1 MEILNYDLNDGSD
14 SIWNSERGVLNN
26 LGNLFV
32 NTIGGVVG
40 GVSGGVVGGP
50 VGAAAGAAAGFSGAN
65 QLYDFA
71 ESKMTGSR
79 EGDAL
84 LDYGATAAG
93 LAGLAGGAFLGGGSA
108 AAAGGAA
115 AGAAG
120 GGTSG
125 AAAGAAMAP
134 WQKAAAAGSLLAG
147 GAAAIGA
154 GTNMINSGEA
164 GERFDRAMEQQ
175 AGNLQFMQD
184 LLRDEVDY
192 LTDERKYLRSQQA
205 LNETIA
211 QNERQQAF
219 NIYFE
224 NNAQLQRERD
234 YFVQRQEFVDKQA
247 AAERAEQLG
256 FMLENKMIAE
266 QEREFALQELYR
278 AQQIAQG
285 ERDAEMRQF
294 YDNQYRAEAE
304 RQYSVEQYERAQ
316 GIAAD
321 ERAEETRIRDALD
334 GQLTMF
340 QDELRRVQEGLGD
353 IRRLDPLTQDE
364 IDTQVGRYRSV
375 AQDSYN
381 EVIEQMASMNEAD
394 LRRRGIAATDPGD
407 TRSRM
412 AQRLADDLAA
422 TQMQAE
428 QQALAYISGERGLLF
443 DDIQQDIATRNAIL
457 GETANVG
464 LAGFDQRRNLMNTL
478 PTANVAAPV
487 PIGSSVLQQRFSS
500 ANVAP
505 PVAINSAQYSGSLP
519 SGIGQQLSMPSAVQ
533 GNFSPPS
540 AMIGASSS
548 PNLASGLMDSV
559 QRGYGDMAENYGAQT
574 DYYGQQASQNFAE
587 LANIFE
593 DYMAGQA
600 GREVTPTGTIPS
612 TRGSYSYGVRT

>member
-1 MEILNYDLNDGSD
+1 MEIFDYDLNDGSD

-26 LGNLFV
+26 LGNIFA
-32 NTIGGVVG
+32 NSIGGVVG
-40 GVSGGVVGGP
+40 GVSGFALGGP
-50 VGAAAGAAAGFSGAN
+50 VGAAAGATAGFSGAN

-79 EGDAL
+79 ESDAL
-84 LDYGATAAG
+84 LDYGSTAAG
-93 LAGLAGGAFLGGGSA
+93 LAGFGGGAFLGGGA
-108 AAAGGAA
+108 TA
-115 AGAAG
+115 AAG

-125 AAAGAAMAP
+125 AAAAGGLSMYEKTQLGLAGIGAASNFLNTGESGENM
-134 WQKAAAAGSLLAG
+134 G
-147 GAAAIGA
+147 GAI
-154 GTNMINSGEA
+154 
-164 GERFDRAMEQQ
+164 EQQ

-192 LTDERKYLRSQQA
+192 LNGERKYLRSQQA

-219 NIYFE
+219 DIYFE
-224 NNAQLQRERD
+224 NNAQLQQERD
-234 YFVQRQEFVDKQA
+234 YFIQRQEFVDKQA

-285 ERDAEMRQF
+285 ERDQELRQY

-304 RQYSVEQYERAQ
+304 RQYSVEQFERAQ

-321 ERAEETRIRDALD
+321 ERSQEERIRNSLD
-334 GQLTMF
+334 SQLTSF

-353 IRRLDPLTQDE
+353 IRRMDPLTQGQ
-364 IDTQVGRYRSV
+364 IDAQVGRYRDT
-375 AQDSYN
+375 ARDSYN
-381 EVIEQMASMNEAD
+381 EVIEQMSSLNEAD
-394 LRRRGIAATDPGD
+394 LRRRGIASTDPGD

-443 DDIQQDIATRNAIL
+443 DDIQNDIATRNAIM
-457 GETANVG
+457 GETASVG
-464 LAGFDQRRNLMNTL
+464 LAGFDQRRNLMGAL
-478 PTANVAAPV
+478 PSANVAAPI
-487 PIGSSVLQQRFSS
+487 PIGSSVLQQRFGS

-548 PNLASGLMDSV
+548 PNLVSNLMGGLQD
-559 QRGYGDMAENYGAQT
+559 GYGDMATNYGAQT
-574 DYYGQQASQNFAE
+574 KYYGQQTSQNLAE
-587 LANIFE
+587 LGNIFE
-593 DYMAGQA
+593 DYMARREGQQTNNGNA
-600 GREVTPTGTIPS
+600 YQIGPRV
-612 TRGSYSYGVRT
+612 YVDNGVPR